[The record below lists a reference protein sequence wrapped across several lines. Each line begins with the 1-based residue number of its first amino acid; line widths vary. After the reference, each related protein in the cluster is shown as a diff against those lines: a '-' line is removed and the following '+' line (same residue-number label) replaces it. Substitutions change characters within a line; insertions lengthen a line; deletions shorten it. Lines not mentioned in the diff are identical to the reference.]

1 MQGLKKVWLSAVE
14 LLRRIRR
21 VRARQPIVDA
31 MRQDA
36 VAAPASECLPE
47 PASEHVLDRAPEPA
61 PVRAPETARERAPKL
76 TREPAGE
83 GSLWMEAE
91 YPTPATS
98 ETAAPPLAYWLYI
111 PANRGTGVLPLVAML
126 HGCDQT
132 AEGFAQYT
140 QMNLLADAHRFAV
153 VYPQQP
159 QTAHP
164 YRCWHWYDPG
174 MDKGGGEASRIA
186 ALIESLIAQRSI
198 DGSRI
203 YVAGLS
209 AGAGMAALVAL
220 RYPSLV
226 AAVGLH
232 SGVVVGE
239 ARSAMEGMYAMRLGT
254 LSTPASLLPAAVE
267 DLSSFPG
274 MPAILLHGSSDDVV
288 FPVNTDQLVEQF
300 LMLNGLLTEDRKLL
314 TSPRHP
320 VIETVTQHP
329 MYQQHDYCRDGEL
342 KLRVCRIASLEHAWS
357 GSDDGN
363 GSGPEEEPNAS
374 ALMWEFFSQH
384 RRSP

>member
-1 MQGLKKVWLSAVE
+1 MQGLKKVWLRAVE

-21 VRARQPIVDA
+21 VRARQPIVDD

-36 VAAPASECLPE
+36 VAA

-61 PVRAPETARERAPKL
+61 PVRAPETARERAPKR

-83 GSLWMEAE
+83 RSLWMEAE
-91 YPTPATS
+91 YPAPATS

-220 RYPSLV
+220 RFPSLV

-329 MYQQHDYCRDGEL
+329 LYQQHDYCRDGEL